1 MKETLREA
9 HRGFLSDLA
18 ELCKSYGVDEI
29 KIEDDMIVA
38 ISHDNRNSVA
48 FAILRDGVY
57 IAVREQHLASEY
69 DSQTGGES

>member
-1 MKETLREA
+1 MKETLRES

-18 ELCKSYGVDEI
+18 GLCKSYGVDEI

-38 ISHDNRNSVA
+38 LSKDNRSSIA
-48 FAILRDGVY
+48 FAVLRDGVY

>member
-1 MKETLREA
+1 MQETLRET

-18 ELCKSYGVDEI
+18 GLCKSYGIDEI
-29 KIEDDMIVA
+29 KIDDDMIVA
-38 ISHDNRNSVA
+38 TSNNNRSSIA
-48 FAILRDGVY
+48 FAVLRDGVY

>member
-1 MKETLREA
+1 MKETLKEA

-18 ELCKSYGVDEI
+18 GLCKSY
-29 KIEDDMIVA
+29 MIVA

-48 FAILRDGVY
+48 FAVLRDGIY

>member
-9 HRGFLSDLA
+9 HKTFLSDLA
-18 ELCKSYGVDEI
+18 GLCKSYGIDEI

-38 ISHDNRNSVA
+38 ISHDNRSSVA
-48 FAILRDGVY
+48 FAVLRDDIY

-69 DSQTGGES
+69 YPQTGGES

>member
-1 MKETLREA
+1 MKETLRET
-9 HRGFLSDLA
+9 HRGFLFDLA
-18 ELCKSYGVDEI
+18 GLCKSYGINEI

-48 FAILRDGVY
+48 FAVLRDGVY

>member
-1 MKETLREA
+1 MKDTLREA
-9 HRGFLSDLA
+9 HKGFLSDLA
-18 ELCKSYGVDEI
+18 GLCKSYGIDEI

-38 ISHDNRNSVA
+38 ISHDNRNSLA
-48 FAILRDGVY
+48 FAVLRDGVY

>member
-1 MKETLREA
+1 MTETLRET

-18 ELCKSYGVDEI
+18 GLCESYGIDEI

-38 ISHDNRNSVA
+38 LSYNNRSSVA
-48 FAILRDGVY
+48 FAVLRDGVY

-69 DSQTGGES
+69 DSQTGGEC